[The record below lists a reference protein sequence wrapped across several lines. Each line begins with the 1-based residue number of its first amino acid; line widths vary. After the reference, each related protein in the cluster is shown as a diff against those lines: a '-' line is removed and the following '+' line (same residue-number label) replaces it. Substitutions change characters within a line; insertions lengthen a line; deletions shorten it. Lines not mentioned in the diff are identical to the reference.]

1 MFAAGGGSLKKGPM
15 MTEGQDEILR
25 IASMTGFSE
34 GAVRAMVEALR
45 AGGGTMAQFDH
56 PELGG
61 FGQWSSGG
69 MLMIGDMFNN
79 SLKGRVAHLADMAS
93 AALYEGRLPVRQN
106 QGQGQG
112 QGQGMGMGQVQS
124 QGMGGMG
131 FGFGGGG
138 WWPDELGQ
146 PSSSG
151 SQNGVR
157 YAVFPGT
164 RRLALD
170 TGSGVRVYD
179 TGDHQIGGVS
189 QQQGGTS
196 SLRFTSQFG
205 TIAAEDLPLVSG
217 GDNRNREPTSPQPSP
232 VEAPMSQPTMADPA
246 PYAEPIGTTA
256 SDPRGSGG
264 ERQPSGF
271 ARNETSDAGEL
282 FAPAHQP
289 EPVFQ
294 SSPEAP
300 ASTAEE
306 SRPKA
311 SGQGDPLDLLRKLSA
326 LHKDGILTDD
336 EFHAKKAE
344 LLSRL

>member
-106 QGQGQG
+106 QG

-217 GDNRNREPTSPQPSP
+217 GDNRNREPTSPQPGRDP
-232 VEAPMSQPTMADPA
+232 DVAADHGRSSAIRGTDRHDGVRPA
-246 PYAEPIGTTA
+246 RVRRRAATIGLCA
-256 SDPRGSGG
+256 QRDKRRWRALCAGSSARAGFSVLSRGSRVNGRG
-264 ERQPSGF
+264 KPPEGF
-271 ARNETSDAGEL
+271 RAG
-282 FAPAHQP
+282 
-289 EPVFQ
+289 
-294 SSPEAP
+294 
-300 ASTAEE
+300 
-306 SRPKA
+306 
-311 SGQGDPLDLLRKLSA
+311 
-326 LHKDGILTDD
+326 
-336 EFHAKKAE
+336 
-344 LLSRL
+344 

>member
-1 MFAAGGGSLKKGPM
+1 M

-34 GAVRAMVEALR
+34 GAVRTMVEALR

-79 SLKGRVAHLADMAS
+79 SLKGRVAQLADMAS
-93 AALYEGRLPVRQN
+93 SSLYEGRLPVRQS
-106 QGQGQG
+106 
-112 QGQGMGMGQVQS
+112 QS
-124 QGMGGMG
+124 QGMGGSG
-131 FGFGGGG
+131 FGFGGGA
-138 WWPDELGQ
+138 WWPDGLGQ

-157 YAVFPGT
+157 YAVFPGA

-170 TGSGVRVYD
+170 TGSGVRLYD

-196 SLRFTSQFG
+196 TLRFSSQFG

-217 GDNRNREPTSPQPSP
+217 GGEMSPEPSFSQPSP
-232 VEAPMSQPTMADPA
+232 ATAPLSQPTMADPA
-246 PYAEPIGTTA
+246 ASSEPIGTTA
-256 SDPRGSGG
+256 SEPQRSGHDL
-264 ERQPSGF
+264 EPSNF
-271 ARNETSDAGEL
+271 VPAEASAAAEP
-282 FAPAHQP
+282 FAPAQQP

-294 SSPEAP
+294 PASQAP
-300 ASTAEE
+300 ASRTEE

-311 SGQGDPLDLLRKLSA
+311 SAQGDPLELLRKLSD
-326 LHKDGILTDD
+326 LHKDGILTDE
-336 EFHAKKAE
+336 EFQAKKAE